1 MSPLPTGTPVRG
13 DEDQD
18 ISRPFARRSM
28 RLAGN
33 HSLHSIKVP
42 EFARAAGHFP
52 DGFEVKIDGTGNGK
66 LVLLRFVVESTVQN
80 KRKVF
85 SEVRRMVSTD
95 G

>member
-1 MSPLPTGTPVRG
+1 MKLNRAAKVRG
-13 DEDQD
+13 QEDAD
-18 ISRPFARRSM
+18 NSRPFARRAM

-33 HSLHSIKVP
+33 NTLHGIQVP
-42 EFARAAGHFP
+42 AFAHAEGHFP

-80 KRKVF
+80 KRRVF
-85 SEVRRMVSTD
+85 SEVRRMVCTD